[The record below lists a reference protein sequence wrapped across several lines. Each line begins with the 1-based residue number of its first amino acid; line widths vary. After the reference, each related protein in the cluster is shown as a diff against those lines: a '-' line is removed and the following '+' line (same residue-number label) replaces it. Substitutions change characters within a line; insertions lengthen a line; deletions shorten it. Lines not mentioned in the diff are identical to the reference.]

1 MLSKF
6 QKSQS
11 AQTSVNLH
19 VSIGKYWERL
29 VVPLCTH
36 PHAEQ
41 RKPKPIQTDTY
52 PILIIPA
59 NTYPL
64 GPIKYIQIHSNTYTV
79 HINTYQYIPFFVL
92 SRKRLHWKPST

>member
-41 RKPKPIQTDTY
+41 RNPKPIDADTY
-52 PILIIPA
+52 PILTIPA

-64 GPIKYIQIHSNTYTV
+64 GPIKYIQIHNTFQYI
-79 HINTYQYIPFFVL
+79 HSTYQYLPIHTDFC
-92 SRKRLHWKPST
+92 T